1 MINVAIMGFGTIGSG
16 VYEVIKHNNEA
27 IKAEIW
33 DDIRVKKILD
43 LKDFK
48 GQEVESL
55 IVHDFN
61 EILNDK
67 EIDIVVETMGGVSPA
82 YEFVKAV
89 LKSGKHA
96 VTSNKALVAARGTEL
111 IQVAKEN
118 NVNFMFEASVGG
130 GIPVIR
136 TLAKAYAGEKIRE
149 ITGILNGTTNYILTK
164 MDEDGETFEQ
174 ALTQAQ
180 KLGYAERNPE
190 ADVEG
195 FDACRKIAILASLAT
210 GKEVDF
216 EEIYTEGISK
226 IEKIDFA
233 YAKLFHGSLKLFA
246 SMKVEGSQLY
256 AYVCPMMITDRHL
269 LYMVRGVYNGIM
281 IEGNMLGKSML
292 YGSGAGKLPTASAVV
307 ADIIASARHKNK
319 NVPMG
324 WGSEKAKVED
334 IKESTH
340 QYFVR
345 FSGNDTDLI
354 EKCKKAFGEVKV
366 LQLEGEDEFAI
377 LTGTMKEDDFK
388 QIVEKIPET
397 IKFIRAIL

>member
-1 MINVAIMGFGTIGSG
+1 M
-16 VYEVIKHNNEA
+16 
-27 IKAEIW
+27 
-33 DDIRVKKILD
+33 
-43 LKDFK
+43 
-48 GQEVESL
+48 
-55 IVHDFN
+55 
-61 EILNDK
+61 
-67 EIDIVVETMGGVSPA
+67 
-82 YEFVKAV
+82 
-89 LKSGKHA
+89 
-96 VTSNKALVAARGTEL
+96 
-111 IQVAKEN
+111 
-118 NVNFMFEASVGG
+118 
-130 GIPVIR
+130 
-136 TLAKAYAGEKIRE
+136 
-149 ITGILNGTTNYILTK
+149 
-164 MDEDGETFEQ
+164 
-174 ALTQAQ
+174 
-180 KLGYAERNPE
+180 
-190 ADVEG
+190 
-195 FDACRKIAILASLAT
+195 
-210 GKEVDF
+210 
-216 EEIYTEGISK
+216 
-226 IEKIDFA
+226 
-233 YAKLFHGSLKLFA
+233 KLFG
-246 SMKVEGSQLY
+246 SMKVEESRLY

-345 FSGNDTDLI
+345 FSGNDTALI

>member
-48 GQEVESL
+48 GQEVENL

-136 TLAKAYAGEKIRE
+136 TLTKAYAGEKIRE

-210 GKEVDF
+210 GKEV
-216 EEIYTEGISK
+216 ELR
-226 IEKIDFA
+226 
-233 YAKLFHGSLKLFA
+233 KLIL
-246 SMKVEGSQLY
+246 
-256 AYVCPMMITDRHL
+256 PMRN
-269 LYMVRGVYNGIM
+269 YFMV
-281 IEGNMLGKSML
+281 
-292 YGSGAGKLPTASAVV
+292 
-307 ADIIASARHKNK
+307 H
-319 NVPMG
+319 
-324 WGSEKAKVED
+324 
-334 IKESTH
+334 
-340 QYFVR
+340 
-345 FSGNDTDLI
+345 
-354 EKCKKAFGEVKV
+354 
-366 LQLEGEDEFAI
+366 
-377 LTGTMKEDDFK
+377 
-388 QIVEKIPET
+388 
-397 IKFIRAIL
+397 

>member
-1 MINVAIMGFGTIGSG
+1 MQNVALLGFGTVGAS
-16 VYEVIKHNNEA
+16 VA
-27 IKAEIW
+27 
-33 DDIRVKKILD
+33 RILD
-43 LKDFK
+43 ERVSDVNLTSILVRAGKEHVDPRATSDFDALL
-48 GQEVESL
+48 SDPAL
-55 IVHDFN
+55 DT
-61 EILNDK
+61 
-67 EIDIVVETMGGVSPA
+67 VVECMGGLTPA
-82 YEFVKAV
+82 YEYIKAALTAKKNV
-89 LKSGKHA
+89 
-96 VTSNKALVAARGTEL
+96 VTSNKAVVSAHFEEFMTLAAEAG
-111 IQVAKEN
+111 
-118 NVNFMFEASVGG
+118 VNFKIEACVCG
-130 GIPVIR
+130 GIPWI
-136 TLAKAYAGEKIRE
+136 AGIQKVRRIDE
-149 ITGILNGTTNYILTK
+149 ISAFWGIMNGTTNYILTK

-233 YAKLFHGSLKLFA
+233 YAKLFHGSLKLFG
-246 SMKVEGSQLY
+246 SMKVEESRLY

-345 FSGNDTDLI
+345 FSGNDTALI